1 MQQETTSSSNKTCG
15 DFSSPEL
22 QSFRIST
29 LCVLVPL
36 MSAFIKE
43 QNNHASEMPEK
54 YGSINN
60 ATFLFLPNLNIY
72 VVICQQKMQTIL

>member
-1 MQQETTSSSNKTCG
+1 MLQETTSSSNKNVEI
-15 DFSSPEL
+15 FLPWA
-22 QSFRIST
+22 QSFKIST
-29 LCVLVPL
+29 LCVLVLL

-60 ATFLFLPNLNIY
+60 ATFLFPPNLNIY
-72 VVICQQKMQTIL
+72 VVIYQQKMQTIL

>member
-1 MQQETTSSSNKTCG
+1 MQKETRQAVLTNMG
-15 DFSSPEL
+15 RFSSPEL
-22 QSFRIST
+22 QSFKIST
-29 LCVLVPL
+29 LYMLVLL

-60 ATFLFLPNLNIY
+60 ATFLFTPNLNIY
-72 VVICQQKMQTIL
+72 VVIYQQKMQTIL

>member
-1 MQQETTSSSNKTCG
+1 M
-15 DFSSPEL
+15 L
-22 QSFRIST
+22 
-29 LCVLVPL
+29 VLL

-60 ATFLFLPNLNIY
+60 ATFLFTPNLNIY
-72 VVICQQKMQTIL
+72 VVIYQQKMQTIL

>member
-1 MQQETTSSSNKTCG
+1 MQQETTSSSNKTLG
-15 DFSSPEL
+15 DFSPEL
-22 QSFRIST
+22 QSFKIST
-29 LCVLVPL
+29 LCVLVLL

-60 ATFLFLPNLNIY
+60 ATFLFAPNLNIY
-72 VVICQQKMQTIL
+72 VIIYQQKMQTIL